1 MTKKLEQLFEIEEP
15 EDKVAEDVLV
25 PKDGTPEEIQKQIT
39 IANKIDA
46 ALPSVR
52 NLEVSDREMDD
63 IAAEA
68 QKTFQDLMDLGMNVE
83 ARYAGDIFNN
93 ATKMLDTALSAKAH
107 KVNKK
112 LKMVQ
117 LQIQKATL
125 DQKER
130 RYHDKQID
138 QHGTQDG
145 DGVVLNRNQLLRE
158 ILDKKE

>member
-1 MTKKLEQLFEIEEP
+1 
-15 EDKVAEDVLV
+15 
-25 PKDGTPEEIQKQIT
+25 
-39 IANKIDA
+39 
-46 ALPSVR
+46 
-52 NLEVSDREMDD
+52 
-63 IAAEA
+63 
-68 QKTFQDLMDLGMNVE
+68 MNVE